1 MVMPLLKRYVLAL
14 KRYKWA
20 GLAIFLGVLGT
31 SGVVAIQPPP
41 PQEFKSEGVLVQ
53 NAPLVSFTAT
63 GVELQ
68 EQGQGIITREFLL
81 ADVLLQRVAE
91 QLAQQGLDVKPEQI
105 RNNTTIKI
113 DAEGESL
120 QQVTVT
126 YKADNKEKAQA
137 VLMLMFQGMVELSR
151 VTNRARLGA
160 ILEALDGR
168 LPEVEAELR
177 EAEQRLEAYDR
188 IEGPAIQAALDGSLL
203 GAISSSQTQRRQNLI
218 TLAGIEAQ
226 MRSLQGQL
234 GLTPEQA
241 YASSALSADPIIA
254 QLRAQIHEA
263 ETQLQL
269 LGRELRDAHPT
280 IVELKAN
287 LESYNQLLRERAAEV
302 IGGGG
307 RLVALPSGEVIRQN
321 SNLDP
326 ARASLANE
334 LVTLS
339 RQRDAIIQQQQVLA
353 QSEVQLQEQY
363 SSLPNKQL
371 ERDRLAQQV
380 ALKRALYDQIQAKR
394 IDTQAAEAEIVSS
407 LTVATPPAA
416 SLVPVDASNPIMVLI
431 LGGVF
436 GLVLGGGVVFLLD
449 MLDPTVRTYEDL
461 DKLFENQDTPLL
473 GLIPSIAARHSP
485 TGSALM
491 IHPDH
496 ACADIYERLRSNLQ
510 LSGAQVNNGKVP
522 HTVLITSTREQEG
535 KTLTAFNLGIASAR
549 AGRRTLIVEM
559 DLRSRSQAR
568 RLGVQLDDQAVLE
581 PRRYYGEHL
590 SDPIQM
596 VPQVENLYISPS
608 AGPQRN
614 SAAVLDSSEMKGFLQ
629 GVKARFDFVI
639 FDAPQIN
646 SSNDAM
652 LLEPLSDGMI
662 IVSRPNFTEKP
673 ILTATLEQL
682 EENEEVRLLGAV
694 INGAQIPIAEAQ
706 RKEDAFA
713 VDNELEDEDEEDIT
727 TENIPVFTSVDF

>member
-20 GLAIFLGVLGT
+20 GLAIFLGVLGA

-41 PQEFKSEGVLVQ
+41 PREFKSEGVLVQ

-68 EQGQGIITREFLL
+68 QQGQGIITQEFLL

-91 QLAQQGLDVKPEQI
+91 QLTQQGLDINPAQI
-105 RNNTTIKI
+105 RRNTTIKI

-120 QQVTVT
+120 KQVTVT
-126 YKADNKEKAQA
+126 YKSDDKERAQA
-137 VLMLMFQGMVELSR
+137 VLTLMFQGMVELSR

-160 ILEALDGR
+160 ILEALDER
-168 LPEVEAELR
+168 LPEVETELR

-188 IEGPAIQAALDGSLL
+188 VEGPAIQAALDGSLL

-226 MRSLQGQL
+226 MRSLQSQL
-234 GLTPEQA
+234 GLTPAQA

-254 QLRAQIHEA
+254 QLRAQIHET

-269 LGRELRDAHPT
+269 LGRDLRAAHPT
-280 IVELKAN
+280 VVELNAN
-287 LESYNQLLRERAAEV
+287 LESYNQLLRARAAEV

-307 RLVALPSGEVIRQN
+307 RLVAIPSGEVIRQN

-326 ARASLANE
+326 ARARLADE
-334 LVTLS
+334 LVNLS

-416 SLVPVDASNPIMVLI
+416 SLIPVEANNPLMVLA
-431 LGGVF
+431 LGGIF
-436 GLVLGGGVVFLLD
+436 GVVLGGGVVFLLD

-473 GLIPSIAARHSP
+473 GLVPSMSGKHSP
-485 TGSALM
+485 TGSALI

-510 LSGAQVNNGKVP
+510 LSGAQVNDGKVP

-535 KTLTAFNLGIASAR
+535 KTITAFNLGIASAR

-559 DLRSRSQAR
+559 DLRSRSQAKQ
-568 RLGVQLDDQAVLE
+568 LGVQLDDQAIIE
-581 PRRYYGEHL
+581 PRRYYGGYL
-590 SDPIQM
+590 SDPVQM

-614 SAAVLDSSEMKGFLQ
+614 SAAVLDSSEMKRFLQ
-629 GVKARFDFVI
+629 EIKARFDFVI
-639 FDAPQIN
+639 FDAPQIT

-662 IVSRPNFTEKP
+662 IVSRPDFTEKP
-673 ILTATLEQL
+673 ILTATLDQL

-706 RKEDAFA
+706 RKEDAFT
-713 VDNELEDEDEEDIT
+713 VDNELEEDDEEVIT